1 MTKLKFF
8 DIYEPIDT
16 SSPAITISKEEMRKV
31 MAAVRKGRRLLAKKL
46 KDRVKAVPVEIRKK
60 ADRLSRLRDRRWIAE
75 YQDFPEWIVPSCWG
89 QPPEQ
94 IERAIKLFKK
104 YKAEIPHELHDA
116 LWLANRR
123 KKGELR
129 K

>member
-16 SSPAITISKEEMRKV
+16 SSPAITISKGEMRKV
-31 MAAVRKGRRLLAKKL
+31 IAAVRKGRRLLAKKL
-46 KDRVKAVPVEIRKK
+46 KDRVEAVPVGIRKN
-60 ADRLSRLRDRRWIAE
+60 ASRLSRLCDRRWIAE

-104 YKAEIPHELHDA
+104 YKAKIPQELYDA
-116 LWLANRR
+116 FWIANHR
-123 KKGELR
+123 KKGD
-129 K
+129 